1 MAKTYSIGRRLE
13 CDIVLSHPSISRE
26 HADLVV
32 NDGANVT
39 LIDRDSKF
47 GTFILQ
53 PKGEWLQIK
62 SSVIARED
70 QIRLG
75 RYETSGRD
83 LLARIPRVARAS
95 EPSEPIQ
102 RVEGAL
108 ERNPETGEIVPRRS
122 R

>member
-1 MAKTYSIGRRLE
+1 MAKTYSIGRRLT

-32 NDGANVT
+32 KDGTSIT
-39 LIDRDSKF
+39 LVDRDSKF

-53 PKGEWLQIK
+53 PKGEWRQIK
-62 SSVIARED
+62 SSAIVRED

-75 RYETSGRD
+75 RYETTGRD
-83 LLARIPRVARAS
+83 LLQLIPRGAGMPKTS
-95 EPSEPIQ
+95 EPTP
-102 RVEGAL
+102 RLDGAL